1 MSMAESH
8 NPTADNFERADVVL
22 QVADLRAGYGRVPVL
37 HGVNLQIHEGEAVGI
52 VGHNGMG
59 KTTLLKV
66 IMGLMPSTG
75 GRIELDGT
83 DATGSAAHQRSQMGI
98 GYVPQGRGILP
109 ALSAL
114 ENLRM
119 AWREDIGET
128 EEQAVERVVDQFP
141 RLRVLLDRKGGSL
154 SGGEQQILALARA
167 LVPKPWL
174 LLLDEPSEGIQPSIV
189 QEIGATLA
197 RLRDDFGLALIIV
210 EQNLDLV
217 LDVAHRV
224 VVFERGTIIK
234 ELHASQLSGG
244 GLSELLGMGSAR
256 MTHSPHTHSVN
267 PSSGH
272 KQPTTSHSSQHTPPA
287 PSTIHVGAEHVRA
300 DSRPSVKSSSI
311 NKRSHSAAIESKATG
326 PGGIMSTVKSPTVDQ
341 MHAIVES
348 LHMNMSTREVA
359 EYLEIM
365 EGTFQSYDRLTQLP
379 DNLPPVR
386 YPRTPGIKPS
396 AADNPLNAWAVKSE
410 VRGAAHGPLSG
421 KRVVL
426 KDNVCLAG
434 VPMMN
439 GASSLEG
446 YVPDVDATLVTRIL
460 DAGGTIAGKAHCEY
474 FCLSG
479 GSHTNAAGPV
489 HNPYRYGYSAG
500 GSSSGSA
507 ALVGAGELD
516 LAIGGDQGGSIR
528 MPASWCGI
536 YGMKPT
542 HGLVPYTGVM
552 PIEATIDHAGPMTAN
567 VADNA
572 LLLEVIAGADGLDP
586 RQYSPRVDRYT
597 AALGRGVSGL
607 RIGVLLEGFNRAD
620 SEPDVDHKV
629 RQAADRLRSMGA
641 IVEDVSV
648 PMHMDGPAIWTAI
661 AVEGLQ
667 AQMMNG
673 NGMGFNWKGLYTTS
687 LLDAHSA
694 WRARADEL
702 SPSLKVSMMAG
713 EYFIKNYRGHFYA
726 KAQNLS
732 RVLAKAY
739 DDALSRYDLLLLPTL
754 PMKATPLPPAN
765 ASLKLYVQRA
775 LEMLGNTCP
784 MDVTGHP
791 AMSVPCGMSNGLP
804 IGMQLVAKHWDE
816 STIYRA
822 AHAFEQAGDW
832 HNF

>member
-8 NPTADNFERADVVL
+8 NTNADHFERADVVL

-83 DATGSAAHQRSQMGI
+83 EATGSAAHQRSQMGI

-109 ALSAL
+109 GLTAL

-189 QEIGATLA
+189 QEIGSTLA
-197 RLRDDFGLALIIV
+197 RLRDEFGLALIIV

-217 LDVAHRV
+217 LDVAHRI
-224 VVFERGTIIK
+224 VVFERGTILK
-234 ELHASQLSGG
+234 EMHASELRGG

-256 MTHSPHTHSVN
+256 MTHSPHSAQAKTAATNSRQASHPHTAAASPSAQTNSDHAATHQRRPAN
-267 PSSGH
+267 
-272 KQPTTSHSSQHTPPA
+272 TTST
-287 PSTIHVGAEHVRA
+287 
-300 DSRPSVKSSSI
+300 
-311 NKRSHSAAIESKATG
+311 NKRSQSTAIEAKATG
-326 PGGIMSTVKSPTVDQ
+326 PGGIMSTVKRPTVDQ

-348 LHMNMSTREVA
+348 LHMNMSSREVA

-396 AADNPLNAWAVKSE
+396 PTDNPLNAWAVKSE

-552 PIEATIDHAGPMTAN
+552 PIEATIDHAGPMTST

-620 SEPDVDHKV
+620 SEPDVDQKV
-629 RQAADRLRSMGA
+629 RQAADRLRNMGA

-667 AQMMNG
+667 AQMMHG
-673 NGMGFNWKGLYTTS
+673 NGMGFNWKGMYTTS

-694 WRARADEL
+694 WRSRADEL

-713 EYFIKNYRGHFYA
+713 EYFMKNYRGHFYA

-765 ASLKLYVQRA
+765 ASLKLYIQRA

-804 IGMQLVAKHWDE
+804 IGMQLMAKHWEE

-832 HNF
+832 RNF

>member
-1 MSMAESH
+1 MAESH
-8 NPTADNFERADVVL
+8 NSTADSFERADVVL

-109 ALSAL
+109 GLTAL

-128 EEQAVERVVDQFP
+128 EEQSVERVVDQFP

-197 RLRDDFGLALIIV
+197 RLRDEFGLALIIV

-224 VVFERGTIIK
+224 LVFERGTILK

-256 MTHSPHTHSVN
+256 MTHSPH
-267 PSSGH
+267 
-272 KQPTTSHSSQHTPPA
+272 SHSAKSASAHHPSAVAPSALHTPPA
-287 PSTIHVGAEHVRA
+287 PASVQASADHVREH
-300 DSRPSVKSSSI
+300 SRPSVKSSSI
-311 NKRSHSAAIESKATG
+311 NKRSHSTAIESKATG
-326 PGGIMSTVKSPTVDQ
+326 PGGIMSTVKRPTVDQ

-348 LHMNMSTREVA
+348 MHMNMSSREVA

-396 AADNPLNAWAVKSE
+396 PADNPLNAWAVKSD

-460 DAGGTIAGKAHCEY
+460 DAGGSIAGKAHCEY

-629 RQAADRLRSMGA
+629 RQAADRLRAMGA

-739 DDALSRYDLLLLPTL
+739 DDALSKYDLLLLPTV
-754 PMKATPLPPAN
+754 PMKATPLPPSN
-765 ASLKLYVQRA
+765 APLKLIVQRA

-784 MDVTGHP
+784 LDVTGHP

-804 IGMQLVAKHWDE
+804 IGVQLVAKHWEE

-832 HNF
+832 RNF

>member
-1 MSMAESH
+1 MADSH
-8 NPTADNFERADVVL
+8 NSNADHFERADVVL
-22 QVADLRAGYGRVPVL
+22 EVADLRAGYGRVPVL

-66 IMGLMPSTG
+66 IMGLMPSSG
-75 GRIELDGT
+75 GRIVLDGSE
-83 DATGSAAHQRSQMGI
+83 ATGSPAHQRSQMGI

-109 ALSAL
+109 GLTAL

-128 EEQAVERVVDQFP
+128 EEQSVERVVDQFP

-197 RLRDDFGLALIIV
+197 RLRDEFGLALIIV

-224 VVFERGTIIK
+224 AVFERGTIIK
-234 ELHASQLSGG
+234 ELHASQLRGG

-256 MTHSPHTHSVN
+256 MTHSPHTAPGKSATALPPVHERQAHTAN
-267 PSSGH
+267 TSSY
-272 KQPTTSHSSQHTPPA
+272 
-287 PSTIHVGAEHVRA
+287 STDGAEQHVSA
-300 DSRPSVKSSSI
+300 SRQPAKSTST
-311 NKRSHSAAIESKATG
+311 NKRSHSTAIDSMATG
-326 PGGIMSTVKSPTVDQ
+326 PGGIMSTVKRPTVDQ

-396 AADNPLNAWAVKSE
+396 PADNPLNAWAVKSE

-552 PIEATIDHAGPMTAN
+552 PIEATIDHAGPMTAT

-620 SEPDVDHKV
+620 SESDVDHKV

-641 IVEDVSV
+641 IV
-648 PMHMDGPAIWTAI
+648 
-661 AVEGLQ
+661 
-667 AQMMNG
+667 
-673 NGMGFNWKGLYTTS
+673 
-687 LLDAHSA
+687 
-694 WRARADEL
+694 
-702 SPSLKVSMMAG
+702 
-713 EYFIKNYRGHFYA
+713 
-726 KAQNLS
+726 
-732 RVLAKAY
+732 
-739 DDALSRYDLLLLPTL
+739 
-754 PMKATPLPPAN
+754 
-765 ASLKLYVQRA
+765 
-775 LEMLGNTCP
+775 
-784 MDVTGHP
+784 
-791 AMSVPCGMSNGLP
+791 
-804 IGMQLVAKHWDE
+804 
-816 STIYRA
+816 
-822 AHAFEQAGDW
+822 
-832 HNF
+832 

>member
-1 MSMAESH
+1 MAEFNTITDS
-8 NPTADNFERADVVL
+8 FERSDVVL
-22 QVADLRAGYGRVPVL
+22 QVTDLRAGYGRVPVL

-109 ALSAL
+109 GLTAL

-128 EEQAVERVVDQFP
+128 EEQSVERVVDQFP

-167 LVPKPWL
+167 LMPKPWL

-189 QEIGATLA
+189 QEIGTTLA
-197 RLRDDFGLALIIV
+197 KLRDEYGLALIIV

-224 VVFERGTIIK
+224 AVFERGTILK

-256 MTHSPHTHSVN
+256 MTHSPHAHAQKSTEHPGVQVSPTPARPTPAAATVSRHDYADHSHAHVASSSKSSVN
-267 PSSGH
+267 
-272 KQPTTSHSSQHTPPA
+272 QRSHSSATA
-287 PSTIHVGAEHVRA
+287 ST
-300 DSRPSVKSSSI
+300 
-311 NKRSHSAAIESKATG
+311 ATG
-326 PGGIMSTVKSPTVDQ
+326 PGGIMSTVKRPTVDQ
-341 MHAIVES
+341 MHAIVDS
-348 LHMNMSTREVA
+348 LHMNMSSREVA

-396 AADNPLNAWAVKSE
+396 QADNPLNAWAVKSE
-410 VRGAAHGPLSG
+410 VRGAVHGPLAG
-421 KRVVL
+421 KRIVL

-460 DAGGTIAGKAHCEY
+460 DAGGTIVGKAHCEY

-552 PIEATIDHAGPMTAN
+552 PIEATIDHAGPMTAT

-597 AALGRGVSGL
+597 AALGRGVSGM

-620 SEPDVDHKV
+620 SEPDVDQKV

-687 LLDAHSA
+687 LLDAHAA
-694 WRARADEL
+694 WRSRADEL

-739 DDALSRYDLLLLPTL
+739 DDALSRYDLLLWPTL
-754 PMKATPLPPAN
+754 PMKATPIPPAN

-784 MDVTGHP
+784 LDVTGHP

-804 IGMQLVAKHWDE
+804 IGMQLVGKHWDE

-832 HNF
+832 RNF

>member
-1 MSMAESH
+1 MAEFNTH
-8 NPTADNFERADVVL
+8 TDQFERADVVL
-22 QVADLRAGYGRVPVL
+22 QVTDLRAGYGRVPVL
-37 HGVNLQIHEGEAVGI
+37 HGVNLQVHEGEAVGI

-66 IMGLMPSTG
+66 VMGLMPSTG

-83 DATGSAAHQRSQMGI
+83 DATGSAAHQRSQMGL

-109 ALSAL
+109 GLTAL

-128 EEQAVERVVDQFP
+128 EEQSVERVVDQFP

-167 LVPKPWL
+167 LMPKPWL

-197 RLRDDFGLALIIV
+197 KLRDEHGLALIIV

-224 VVFERGTIIK
+224 VVFERGTVLK

-256 MTHSPHTHSVN
+256 MTHSPHAHASKAADTARSAPN
-267 PSSGH
+267 PT
-272 KQPTTSHSSQHTPPA
+272 QP
-287 PSTIHVGAEHVRA
+287 
-300 DSRPSVKSSSI
+300 KSSSASSAVVHHESSEHANAHGHKSSKQNVT
-311 NKRSHSAAIESKATG
+311 NKRSHSSVTASMATG
-326 PGGIMSTVKSPTVDQ
+326 PGGIMSTVKRPTVDQ
-341 MHAIVES
+341 MHAIVDS
-348 LHMNMSTREVA
+348 LHMNMSSREVA

-396 AADNPLNAWAVKSE
+396 QADNPLNAWAVKSE
-410 VRGAAHGPLSG
+410 VRGAVHGPLAG
-421 KRVVL
+421 KRIVL

-460 DAGGTIAGKAHCEY
+460 DAGGTIVGKAHCEY

-507 ALVGAGELD
+507 ALVGSGELD

-552 PIEATIDHAGPMTAN
+552 PIEATIDHAGPMTAT

-694 WRARADEL
+694 WRSRADEL

-732 RVLAKAY
+732 RVLANAY

-784 MDVTGHP
+784 MDVSGHP

-832 HNF
+832 RNF

>member
-1 MSMAESH
+1 MAESH
-8 NPTADNFERADVVL
+8 NTAADHFERADVVL
-22 QVADLRAGYGRVPVL
+22 EVADLRAGYGRVPVL

-109 ALSAL
+109 GLSAL

-197 RLRDDFGLALIIV
+197 RLRDEFGLALIIV

-224 VVFERGTIIK
+224 AVFERGTIIK

-256 MTHSPHTHSVN
+256 MTHSPH
-267 PSSGH
+267 
-272 KQPTTSHSSQHTPPA
+272 SHSTKPANANSAPSPSHIHTPPA
-287 PSTIHVGAEHVRA
+287 FASKPVSADHARS
-300 DSRPSVKSSSI
+300 DSRSSVKSSST
-311 NKRSHSAAIESKATG
+311 NKRSHSTAIESMATG
-326 PGGIMSTVKSPTVDQ
+326 PGGIMSTVKRPTVDQ

-348 LHMNMSTREVA
+348 LHMNMSSRVVA

-410 VRGAAHGPLSG
+410 VRGAAHGPLAG

-460 DAGGTIAGKAHCEY
+460 DAGGTIVGKAHCEY

-552 PIEATIDHAGPMTAN
+552 PIEATIDHAGPMTAT

-667 AQMMNG
+667 AQMMSG

-702 SPSLKVSMMAG
+702 SPSLKISMMAG

-732 RVLAKAY
+732 RLLAKAY

-765 ASLKLYVQRA
+765 ASLKLYIQRA

-784 MDVTGHP
+784 MDVSGHP

-804 IGMQLVAKHWDE
+804 IGMQLVAKHLDE

-832 HNF
+832 RNF

>member
-1 MSMAESH
+1 MAEFNTTTDS
-8 NPTADNFERADVVL
+8 FERSDVVL
-22 QVADLRAGYGRVPVL
+22 QVTDLRAGYGRVPVL

-109 ALSAL
+109 GLTAL

-128 EEQAVERVVDQFP
+128 EEQSVERVVDQFP

-167 LVPKPWL
+167 LIPKPWL

-189 QEIGATLA
+189 QEIGTTLA
-197 RLRDDFGLALIIV
+197 KLRDEYGLALIIV

-224 VVFERGTIIK
+224 AVFERGTILK

-256 MTHSPHTHSVN
+256 MTHSPHSHTKKSTELQGAMASPTPARPTPAAATVSRHDYADHSHAHVASSSKSSVN
-267 PSSGH
+267 
-272 KQPTTSHSSQHTPPA
+272 QRSHSSATA
-287 PSTIHVGAEHVRA
+287 ST
-300 DSRPSVKSSSI
+300 
-311 NKRSHSAAIESKATG
+311 ATG
-326 PGGIMSTVKSPTVDQ
+326 PGGIMSTVKRPTVDQ
-341 MHAIVES
+341 MHAIVDS
-348 LHMNMSTREVA
+348 LHMNMSSREVA

-396 AADNPLNAWAVKSE
+396 QADNPLNAWAVKSE
-410 VRGAAHGPLSG
+410 VRGAVHGPLAG
-421 KRVVL
+421 KRIVL

-460 DAGGTIAGKAHCEY
+460 DAGGTIVGKAHCEY

-552 PIEATIDHAGPMTAN
+552 PIEATIDHAGPMTAT

-597 AALGRGVSGL
+597 AALGRGVSGM

-620 SEPDVDHKV
+620 SEPDVDQKV

-641 IVEDVSV
+641 MVEDVSV

-687 LLDAHSA
+687 LLDAHAA
-694 WRARADEL
+694 WRSRADEL

-754 PMKATPLPPAN
+754 PMKATPIPPAN

-784 MDVTGHP
+784 LDVTGHP

-804 IGMQLVAKHWDE
+804 IGMQLVGKHWDE

-832 HNF
+832 RNF

>member
-8 NPTADNFERADVVL
+8 NPIAGHFERADVVL

-83 DATGSAAHQRSQMGI
+83 DATGSPAHLRSQMGM

-109 ALSAL
+109 GLSAL

-128 EEQAVERVVDQFP
+128 EEQSVERVVDQFP

-189 QEIGATLA
+189 QEIGTTLA
-197 RLRDDFGLALIIV
+197 RLRDEFGLALIIV

-224 VVFERGTIIK
+224 AVFERGTILK
-234 ELHASQLSGG
+234 ELHAHELRGG

-256 MTHSPHTHSVN
+256 MTHSPPSASSHAGALPAQAAKAYPSPVTQVSN
-267 PSSGH
+267 PS
-272 KQPTTSHSSQHTPPA
+272 PTVAVSSFSSERSSAKSTST
-287 PSTIHVGAEHVRA
+287 
-300 DSRPSVKSSSI
+300 
-311 NKRSHSAAIESKATG
+311 NKRSHVAAADSMAAG
-326 PGGIMSTVKSPTVDQ
+326 PGGIMSTVKRPTVDQ

-348 LHMNMSTREVA
+348 LHMNMSSREVA

-396 AADNPLNAWAVKSE
+396 QADNPLNAWAVKSE

-439 GASSLEG
+439 GSSSLEG

-479 GSHTNAAGPV
+479 GSHTCAAGPV

-507 ALVGAGELD
+507 ALVGAGEIEM
-516 LAIGGDQGGSIR
+516 AIGGDQGGSIR

-620 SEPDVDHKV
+620 SESDVDHKV
-629 RQAADRLRSMGA
+629 RQAADRLRAMGA

-739 DDALSRYDLLLLPTL
+739 DTALARYDLLLLPTL
-754 PMKATPLPPAN
+754 PMKSTPLPPAN

-775 LEMLGNTCP
+775 LEMLGNTSP
-784 MDVTGHP
+784 LDVTGHP

-804 IGMQLVAKHWDE
+804 IGMQLIGKHWDE

-822 AHAFEQAGDW
+822 AHAFEQSGDW
-832 HNF
+832 RNF

>member
-1 MSMAESH
+1 MAESH
-8 NPTADNFERADVVL
+8 NSTADSFERADVVL

-109 ALSAL
+109 GLTAL

-128 EEQAVERVVDQFP
+128 EEQSVERVVDQFP

-197 RLRDDFGLALIIV
+197 RLRDEFGLALIIV

-224 VVFERGTIIK
+224 VVFERGTILK

-256 MTHSPHTHSVN
+256 MTHSPH
-267 PSSGH
+267 
-272 KQPTTSHSSQHTPPA
+272 SHSAKSPSAHHPSAVAPSALHTLPA
-287 PSTIHVGAEHVRA
+287 PASVQASADHVREH
-300 DSRPSVKSSSI
+300 SRPSVKSSSI
-311 NKRSHSAAIESKATG
+311 NKRSHSTAIESKATG
-326 PGGIMSTVKSPTVDQ
+326 PGGIMSTVKRPTVDQ

-348 LHMNMSTREVA
+348 MHMNMSSREVA

-396 AADNPLNAWAVKSE
+396 PADNPLNAWAVKSE

-460 DAGGTIAGKAHCEY
+460 DAGGSIAGKAHCEY

-629 RQAADRLRSMGA
+629 RQAADRLRAMGA

-739 DDALSRYDLLLLPTL
+739 DDALSKYDLLLLPTV
-754 PMKATPLPPAN
+754 PMKATPLPPSN
-765 ASLKLYVQRA
+765 APLKLIVQRA

-784 MDVTGHP
+784 LDVTGHP

-804 IGMQLVAKHWDE
+804 IGVQLVAKHWEE

-832 HNF
+832 RNF

>member
-1 MSMAESH
+1 MAELNS
-8 NPTADNFERADVVL
+8 TTDKFERADVVL

-109 ALSAL
+109 GLTAL

-128 EEQAVERVVDQFP
+128 EEQSVERVVDQFP

-167 LVPKPWL
+167 LMPKPWL

-197 RLRDDFGLALIIV
+197 KLRDEFGLALIIV

-224 VVFERGTIIK
+224 AVFERGTILK

-256 MTHSPHTHSVN
+256 MTHSPHSHTKKSTEQPGAMASPTPARSTPAAASVAHQDNTEHSRAHGQ
-267 PSSGH
+267 PSS
-272 KQPTTSHSSQHTPPA
+272 
-287 PSTIHVGAEHVRA
+287 
-300 DSRPSVKSSSI
+300 KSSV
-311 NKRSHSAAIESKATG
+311 NKRSHSSATASMATG
-326 PGGIMSTVKSPTVDQ
+326 PGGIMSTVKRPTVDQ

-348 LHMNMSTREVA
+348 LHMNMSSREVA

-396 AADNPLNAWAVKSE
+396 QADNPLNAWAVKSE
-410 VRGAAHGPLSG
+410 VRGAVHGPLAG
-421 KRVVL
+421 KRIVL

-552 PIEATIDHAGPMTAN
+552 PIEATIDHAGPMTAT

-694 WRARADEL
+694 WRSRADEL

-739 DDALSRYDLLLLPTL
+739 DDALSRYDLLLVAHVADEGHTPSACQCFFETLCATRFGNAGQHLPAWMS
-754 PMKATPLPPAN
+754 PATRP
-765 ASLKLYVQRA
+765 
-775 LEMLGNTCP
+775 
-784 MDVTGHP
+784 
-791 AMSVPCGMSNGLP
+791 
-804 IGMQLVAKHWDE
+804 
-816 STIYRA
+816 
-822 AHAFEQAGDW
+822 
-832 HNF
+832 